1 MLGWMVDAKA
11 EEKLLELTKERE
23 KYSGCSRKD
32 RTGQLRLVQL
42 TTAASTSCSPHTRAL
57 SHTLLPPRAPFVLR
71 NPHFP
76 PTHFPPILFH
86 THTHT
91 AAPLP
96 HAPLCL
102 NPTPD
107 VHACTVYPH
116 DCAHLFSCPS
126 PPACPIPRS
135 PVSLPR
141 VVATCHAPFHTPFH
155 TRWYSKLV
163 KAETC
168 ARVQATKSGS
178 GESTTPPPLLRGRAR
193 RSHSLP
199 SPDPSPVPP
208 P

>member
-1 MLGWMVDAKA
+1 ML
-11 EEKLLELTKERE
+11 EKGQDGTTTTRSAHYRGIDVLQPTHARTLTH
-23 KYSGCSRKD
+23 S
-32 RTGQLRLVQL
+32 V
-42 TTAASTSCSPHTRAL
+42 ASTR
-57 SHTLLPPRAPFVLR
+57 TLRSSQPL
-71 NPHFP
+71 FP
-76 PTHFPPILFH
+76 PYTSHPSSS
-86 THTHT
+86 THTHI
-91 AAPLP
+91 LP
-96 HAPLCL
+96 HPCPRNSCL

>member
-96 HAPLCL
+96 TQLLPQ
-102 NPTPD
+102 
-107 VHACTVYPH
+107 PH
-116 DCAHLFSCPS
+116 TRCPRLHGLPPRLCPS
-126 PPACPIPRS
+126 LLLSFPTGVSHPPF
-135 PVSLPR
+135 PR
-141 VVATCHAPFHTPFH
+141 VVAPCRCHV
-155 TRWYSKLV
+155 S
-163 KAETC
+163 C
-168 ARVQATKSGS
+168 
-178 GESTTPPPLLRGRAR
+178 
-193 RSHSLP
+193 
-199 SPDPSPVPP
+199 PVPHP
-208 P
+208 VPHTMVFQAGQGRNMRACSSY